1 MTQQSEGV
9 NEDVQLLKL
18 MRSKLNRLRARQ
30 DSDAT
35 GAEQMVLETAIQNFI
50 YEDRLKEQ

>member
-35 GAEQMVLETAIQNFI
+35 GSEQMVLETAIQNFI